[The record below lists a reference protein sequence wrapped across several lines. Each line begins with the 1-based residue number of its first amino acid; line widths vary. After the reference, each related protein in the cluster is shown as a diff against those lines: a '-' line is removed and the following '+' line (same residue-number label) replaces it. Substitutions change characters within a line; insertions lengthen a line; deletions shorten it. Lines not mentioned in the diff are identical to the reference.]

1 MLIDNK
7 TYTSINVGLVNM
19 RRNVIAIRKTLLSNR
34 KLGKQIDTKI
44 KLQDQQLK
52 ETQNRAEVEREREKK
67 RSVRISLPKLSL
79 LNPERAFSIL
89 GSNPV
94 ASVVTFFSFA
104 LVGWMLKALPALQ
117 NAITSF
123 IEKAQSFLN
132 SLTQFWDNIKNFF
145 VGIFRQLGIVYETL
159 ISGVDFFVPGTKK
172 SVEDKFRELTN
183 SIKDLITGIPKRVV
197 KFITDLLSLN
207 VKVTQRVKNGQTA
220 EEALREETNERFELP
235 PLLESPLQQE
245 NRVRAAAIGS
255 SKFISPAGTVDN
267 YFAPQLVPDL
277 KVSEKT
283 LGEIQQLLKS
293 NTITGAGA
301 WAIDKDT
308 LDYLLA
314 SGTFKT
320 SDIFNS
326 EIQSQMWKYLTIIK
340 LAGVRNYLKTPT
352 SNDPNKEQK
361 LASVAITQI
370 ITELPLLLNYADSP
384 AQGRD
389 LLLQLLEEY
398 KKQYQDYLKTRVS
411 SGGYKFA
418 SLINNAASV
427 QTIALGNG
435 RSTKIVN
442 VNAEIPIPNSMKRR
456 MAASLNKSN
465 GSYSGSAPTV
475 IRNYPLSDTPYT
487 SSLFA

>member
-1 MLIDNK
+1 MLVDNK

-34 KLGKQIDTKI
+34 RLGKQVDTKI

-67 RSVRISLPKLSL
+67 RSVRISVPKLSL
-79 LNPERAFSIL
+79 VNPERAFSIL
-89 GSNPV
+89 SSNPV

-104 LVGWMLKALPALQ
+104 LVGWMLKALPSLQ
-117 NAITSF
+117 SAITTF
-123 IEKAQSFLN
+123 IKKAQSFLN
-132 SLTQFWDNIKNFF
+132 SLTQFWNNIKNFF
-145 VGIFRQLGIVYETL
+145 VGIFKQLGIVYETI

-183 SIKDLITGIPKRVV
+183 SIKDIITGIPKRVV

-207 VKVTQRVKNGQTA
+207 VKVTERVKNGQTA
-220 EEALREETNERFELP
+220 EEALEEETNERFELP

-255 SKFISPAGTVDN
+255 SKFIAPAGTVDN
-267 YFAPQLVPDL
+267 YFAPQLVPGL
-277 KVSEKT
+277 QVSQKN

-314 SGTFKT
+314 SGTFQK
-320 SDIFNS
+320 SDPFDA
-326 EIQSQMWKYLTIIK
+326 EIQGAMWSYLTLIK
-340 LAGVRNYLKTPT
+340 LAGVKNYLKTPT
-352 SNDPNKEQK
+352 SNDPDKEQK

-389 LLLQLLEEY
+389 LLLKLLEEY
-398 KKQYQDYLKTRVS
+398 KQQHQDYLNRRVS

-435 RSTKIVN
+435 RTTKVVN
-442 VNAEIPIPNSMKRR
+442 INAEIPIPNSMKRR
-456 MAASLNKSN
+456 MAASLNKS
-465 GSYSGSAPTV
+465 GSSYSGSTATV
-475 IRNYPLSDTPYT
+475 IRTYPLSDTPYT